1 MVIQADP
8 RYHRAYIKGD
18 PEPWFESLLRD
29 SLRHG
34 DFFVDV
40 GAHIGFFVLY
50 AARLVGFEG
59 RIVALEPDPENFAAL
74 KANIEINGLKRVEAL
89 RVAAWSS
96 ASPVYFKRSG
106 MASGLLDGKVIC
118 EVARA
123 DEAVHEASD
132 VDGVPLDDV
141 VQGLPTLVKIDVEG
155 AEDAVLEG
163 MREGLTA
170 RRYRALLLELHPDL
184 LRAKGVD
191 PASCVARLREHGYH
205 GWTIDPSSD
214 AYRRAIDPGVAIDS
228 LLLPL
233 DRWRDTPWPHL
244 LWLC

>member
-1 MVIQADP
+1 M
-8 RYHRAYIKGD
+8 
-18 PEPWFESLLRD
+18 
-29 SLRHG
+29 
-34 DFFVDV
+34 
-40 GAHIGFFVLY
+40 
-50 AARLVGFEG
+50 
-59 RIVALEPDPENFAAL
+59 ALEPDPENFAAL

-155 AEDAVLEG
+155 AEVDVLGGANRLLSARSAVWAVECHS
-163 MREGLTA
+163 
-170 RRYRALLLELHPDL
+170 LELAKAVEEIFRSLGYTIGRISPPDS
-184 LRAKGVD
+184 
-191 PASCVARLREHGYH
+191 ASYALARVFVIAR
-205 GWTIDPSSD
+205 P
-214 AYRRAIDPGVAIDS
+214 
-228 LLLPL
+228 
-233 DRWRDTPWPHL
+233 TPQVSTQ
-244 LWLC
+244 